1 MNDNET
7 QSRRRNAV
15 HSSSKE
21 LALWNI
27 AHKNELSALFIII
40 CILIQ
45 TVCLIR
51 SNPIIKEAFREFFY
65 GKEQS
70 KTDCNDVITDV
81 TDFTSVWISPS
92 HQADASI
99 WQILRSD

>member
-1 MNDNET
+1 MNNNET
-7 QSRRRNAV
+7 QSRHRFAMHNSR
-15 HSSSKE
+15 KK
-21 LALWNI
+21 LCLWI
-27 AHKNELSALFIII
+27 KAYKNELAGLFIVI

-51 SNPIIKEAFREFFY
+51 SNPIIKEVFREFFY

-70 KTDCNDVITDV
+70 KTDCSDVITDV
-81 TDFTSVWISPS
+81 TDFASVWILPS

>member
-7 QSRRRNAV
+7 QSRHRHTLNDA
-15 HSSSKE
+15 SKKLPRWIKAYKYE
-21 LALWNI
+21 LA
-27 AHKNELSALFIII
+27 ALFIII

-65 GKEQS
+65 GKEQNE
-70 KTDCNDVITDV
+70 TDYSDVITDV
-81 TDFTSVWISPS
+81 TDFTSVWIPPS

-99 WQILRSD
+99 WQIVRFD